1 MKGKTFLKPAIH
13 RLAFPTCA
21 TSTAFKWQPPNARNK
36 INAHLEAF
44 LPLFT
49 RDTLLTLSNTVRILI
64 VLTPSTVR
72 GLKEAFRGLTRL
84 PQDLEEDE

>member
-13 RLAFPTCA
+13 GLAFPTCA

-64 VLTPSTVR
+64 VLTPLYSQRTEGGFQGAYKATPGFGGR
-72 GLKEAFRGLTRL
+72 
-84 PQDLEEDE
+84 